1 MTDVVRLADV
11 RDAVIGLDEPFA
23 AVQDRRAGGTVLFV
37 GTVRDHDHDKDVRGL
52 EYSAHPTVRQTLTD
66 VLDKVAA
73 QHDVIALAAVHRVG
87 RLEIGDIAV
96 VVAASAVHRA
106 EAFEAGR
113 QAIED
118 LKHQVPIWKLQTFAD
133 GSDEW
138 VSCP

>member
-1 MTDVVRLADV
+1 MTVVRLAQV
-11 RDAVIGLDEPFA
+11 RETAIGLDEPFA
-23 AVQDRRAGGTVLFV
+23 AVQDRTAGGTVLFV
-37 GTVRDHDHDKDVRGL
+37 GTVRDQDEDREVTTL
-52 EYSAHPTVRQTLTD
+52 EYSAHPTVEQTLTD

-73 QHDVIALAAVHRVG
+73 QHDIVALAALHRVG
-87 RLEIGDIAV
+87 KLDIGDIAV